1 MFKVSFIKLSSII
14 KQLMASVKQTFPSTV
29 FHLPLELVSIW
40 QAACVYTHSSK
51 MSLKLLIDS
60 KHNKVVFAEA
70 GKDLVDFLLNL
81 LALPLGTVIQ
91 LLTKSTMIGC
101 IASLYGSLE
110 KLDESYLQP
119 NQNKDSI
126 LKPIIITR
134 VTNPNFLLP
143 DTKKPENRKLYYG
156 TSHPGYVSD
165 IHNSV
170 CSHCRPQGYGTYM
183 SQEVKFVGTNVSASK
198 DDLSVS
204 PMSMVSVVGLLNKID
219 IKDFSVPEEG
229 INEVMTF
236 QLCILLFVFN

>member
-1 MFKVSFIKLSSII
+1 
-14 KQLMASVKQTFPSTV
+14 
-29 FHLPLELVSIW
+29 
-40 QAACVYTHSSK
+40 
-51 MSLKLLIDS
+51 
-60 KHNKVVFAEA
+60 
-70 GKDLVDFLLNL
+70 
-81 LALPLGTVIQ
+81 
-91 LLTKSTMIGC
+91 MIGC